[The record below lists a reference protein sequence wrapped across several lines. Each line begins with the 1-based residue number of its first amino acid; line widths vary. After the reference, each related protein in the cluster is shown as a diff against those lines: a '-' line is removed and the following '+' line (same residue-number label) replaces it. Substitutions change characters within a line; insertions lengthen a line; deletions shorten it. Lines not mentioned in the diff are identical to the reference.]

1 MIMNRESKPGLPRKI
16 NDNKGGNR
24 LSRRLLNPTFLFG
37 SLDFTL
43 AAASFC
49 LAYLLRF
56 QLDIEAA
63 EQYVGPL
70 VPRAVSFA
78 LLMMLGLLAMG
89 LYRLRQRPRHWETM
103 ARVMI
108 GAAIGGSCCIMLFYL
123 VPYLSSGRG
132 VLAGSLALAAV
143 LISGGRL
150 ALLRF
155 IDSNTVKTRII
166 VLGTEGNA
174 LKIGRLRRAAD
185 RRRFEIIGYTA
196 LTEAD
201 RTIAEA
207 RPELRPIIPLDRV
220 ANYPGVD
227 EIVVALNER
236 RGKLPMDTLLQFKGR
251 GMPVTDVI
259 DFLERETGKIDL
271 DLLSPAWFVYT
282 EAGYTDGMYRAAK
295 RLFDLLTSAVV
306 FLLTLPFFIAIIL
319 TVWIEDG
326 FSAPI
331 LYRQKRVGL
340 GGRHFELLKFRSMRI
355 DAESATGPQWASGDG
370 DDRVTR
376 VGKLIRRFRIDE
388 LPQLF
393 NVLRGEMSIVG
404 PRPERPKFVELL
416 SAEIPMF
423 GVRHNMRPGLTGW
436 AQLNFPYG
444 ASVTDAREKLSYDIY
459 YIKNASLTL
468 DLLIFLQTIEV
479 VVWGKAI
486 SMAGSPR
493 PRESNDAAKEQNRS
507 DLPGSGATASVTQFV
522 AAATDISG
530 DDPGAAPSPSSSAG
544 RRN

>member
-1 MIMNRESKPGLPRKI
+1 
-16 NDNKGGNR
+16 
-24 LSRRLLNPTFLFG
+24 
-37 SLDFTL
+37 
-43 AAASFC
+43 
-49 LAYLLRF
+49 
-56 QLDIEAA
+56 
-63 EQYVGPL
+63 
-70 VPRAVSFA
+70 
-78 LLMMLGLLAMG
+78 MG
-89 LYRLRQRPRHWETM
+89 LYRLRQRPRHWETV
-103 ARVMI
+103 ARVIIGVVI
-108 GAAIGGSCCIMLFYL
+108 GAICYVMLIYVL
-123 VPYLSSGRG
+123 PDLYSGRG
-132 VLAGSLALAAV
+132 VLAGSLVLAATLV
-143 LISGGRL
+143 SGGRI
-150 ALLRF
+150 ALLKF
-155 IDSNTVKTRII
+155 IDTNPVKTRII

-196 LTEAD
+196 LTESD
-201 RTIAEA
+201 RAIAEA

-220 ANYPGVD
+220 ASYPGVD

-236 RGKLPMDTLLQFKGR
+236 RGKLPTDILLQFKGR
-251 GMPVTDVI
+251 GVPVTDVI

-271 DLLSPAWFVYT
+271 DLLSPSWFVYT

-295 RLFDLLTSAVV
+295 RLFDVLTSALV
-306 FLLTLPFFIAIIL
+306 FLLTLPLFIAIIL

-340 GGRHFELLKFRSMRI
+340 GGRPFELLKFRSMRI
-355 DAESATGPQWASGDG
+355 DAESETGPQWASVDGDG
-370 DDRVTR
+370 RVTR

-393 NVLRGEMSIVG
+393 NVFRGEMSIVG

-416 SAEIPMF
+416 SAEIQMF

-493 PRESNDAAKEQNRS
+493 PRESKDADTEQNRS
-507 DLPGSGATASVTQFV
+507 DLPESGATASVTQIG
-522 AAATDISG
+522 AAATDISA

>member
-1 MIMNRESKPGLPRKI
+1 LP
-16 NDNKGGNR
+16 
-24 LSRRLLNPTFLFG
+24 L
-37 SLDFTL
+37 
-43 AAASFC
+43 
-49 LAYLLRF
+49 
-56 QLDIEAA
+56 
-63 EQYVGPL
+63 
-70 VPRAVSFA
+70 
-78 LLMMLGLLAMG
+78 
-89 LYRLRQRPRHWETM
+89 
-103 ARVMI
+103 
-108 GAAIGGSCCIMLFYL
+108 
-123 VPYLSSGRG
+123 
-132 VLAGSLALAAV
+132 
-143 LISGGRL
+143 
-150 ALLRF
+150 
-155 IDSNTVKTRII
+155 
-166 VLGTEGNA
+166 
-174 LKIGRLRRAAD
+174 
-185 RRRFEIIGYTA
+185 
-196 LTEAD
+196 
-201 RTIAEA
+201 
-207 RPELRPIIPLDRV
+207 
-220 ANYPGVD
+220 
-227 EIVVALNER
+227 
-236 RGKLPMDTLLQFKGR
+236 
-251 GMPVTDVI
+251 
-259 DFLERETGKIDL
+259 
-271 DLLSPAWFVYT
+271 
-282 EAGYTDGMYRAAK
+282 
-295 RLFDLLTSAVV
+295 
-306 FLLTLPFFIAIIL
+306 FIAIIL

-340 GGRHFELLKFRSMRI
+340 GGRPFELLKFRSMRI